1 MAKFY
6 GTAGTRRGSVGNE
19 VYYIQKT
26 QNIVRRLPAFVHNPR
41 TIKQQTQ
48 RIRMK
53 NCLLGLKNVKSEL
66 DLSTFTNQEV
76 IENKDNAYIKN
87 NVNRCSYIDKRT
99 SNIANFPS
107 LSDNIVCSYG
117 TLTTLPLSIASNS
130 IGIFLSN
137 PLDGDI
143 TIKTL
148 SIELM
153 NTYNFLRNEDTITF
167 FYYYC
172 ENIEYDNDQLYH
184 FVAGTQI
191 KNMIQVQTGRK
202 TFKINTNNENPI
214 SMYGLKIHNRLLL
227 TLQAKTARDT
237 FVTLYEDNHPCYILC
252 FYARLIAEDQYNFP
266 ISSMSYNKGYEDM
279 LTYSKT
285 PAYIDLCLQSFDVN
299 LPNY

>member
-26 QNIVRRLPAFVHNPR
+26 QNIVRRLPAFIHNPR

-53 NCLLGLKNVKSEL
+53 NCLLGLRNVKSEL
-66 DLSTFTNQEV
+66 DLSAFANQEV
-76 IENKDNAYIKN
+76 IENKDNAYVKN
-87 NVNRCSYIDKRT
+87 NVNRCSYIDKKT
-99 SNIANFPS
+99 ANIANFPS

-117 TLTTLPLSIASNS
+117 TLTTLPLSVANGC
-130 IGIFLSN
+130 IGITLSN
-137 PLDGDI
+137 PLAGDVS
-143 TIKTL
+143 IKTL
-148 SIELM
+148 SVELM
-153 NTYNFLRNEDTITF
+153 NTYTFLRNEDTITL

-172 ENIEYDNDQLYH
+172 ENIEYDADRLYH

-191 KNMIQVQTGRK
+191 KNMIRVQTGRK
-202 TFKINTNNENPI
+202 TFKLNTNNDNPI
-214 SMYGLKIHNRLLL
+214 SMYGLRIHNGLLV
-227 TLQAKTARDT
+227 TLQSQTPRGT
-237 FVTLYEDNHPCYILC
+237 YVTLYEDSHPCYVLC

-279 LTYSKT
+279 LSYSKR
-285 PAYIDLCLQSFDVN
+285 AEYIELCLASFDVN
-299 LPNY
+299 QPNY